1 MKQKSSFLIYHE
13 YREPLKLLTD
23 EQRGQLLMALI
34 DYSESGVVP
43 ELDGISM
50 MAFSFIQSQ
59 MDRDSKKYENRCS
72 SNRENGKKGGRP
84 KKENDKNTLWNFE
97 LDGYAEHYV
106 TYVDMAM
113 ELKTKYNID
122 MNVEM
127 LASNQDITFDKDRR
141 VLPNVIR
148 LLEHED
154 QHEAA
159 DVLREHLHEA
169 VAVW

>member
-1 MKQKSSFLIYHE
+1 
-13 YREPLKLLTD
+13 
-23 EQRGQLLMALI
+23 
-34 DYSESGVVP
+34 
-43 ELDGISM
+43 
-50 MAFSFIQSQ
+50 
-59 MDRDSKKYENRCS
+59 
-72 SNRENGKKGGRP
+72 
-84 KKENDKNTLWNFE
+84 
-97 LDGYAEHYV
+97 
-106 TYVDMAM
+106 M

-141 VLPNVIR
+141 VLPNENR

-159 DVLREHLHEA
+159 DELREHIHEA